1 MTEEL
6 HIETENPSHLFWV
19 PAHLHPEIAPNEFMK
34 WLKTHAKEG
43 FSSDL
48 KDLSKSKLESYEL
61 AYDGNIST
69 ASETNKLNLLRRSI
83 SLNIP
88 NMMGSNFDPS
98 DPNIFDRHSS
108 PDVDSPILVPRM
120 MPALKRAARTKLRRN
135 SVAGEQNPRR
145 FSYHRRTKS
154 THSPSNKNNS
164 SNNIQQHADLLNVP
178 KISVTDS
185 PSQLSQSIENLI
197 IEDIEPIKNETIIE
211 LDCIDVK
218 DGSGPIR
225 ITLKDDET
233 KLSSSLPSL
242 SSNKRSN
249 SLPVDALGVS
259 QENRT
264 PETRRPL
271 AEKLKLRVNT
281 LSNKLNSVTSKS
293 SSPTSL
299 SPISPISPLS
309 PLSPILLS
317 ESASPSSA
325 ATTPILTTSTPAVT
339 TTAATTST
347 PSSSSTT
354 TSPTTSPSIATVT
367 STSSTKRSSAWSYL
381 LPWSSNSDES
391 KNKKQKSDKF
401 VEKSDI
407 DNRMLSV
414 VDNNNNV
421 SVRAIYRLSHIKL
434 ANPRRPL
441 HEQVLIS
448 NMMFWYL
455 SLINKQQMEHG
466 ENNNPNVQHAQK
478 ETLKAKSKMG
488 KSIGERK
495 RRKADKKAAAE
506 ARRRGGGSN
515 AEIAYKA
522 PQYDMLQFS
531 QQFITPPMS
540 PVQYSSSPYTNENEY
555 SDVNNGNGNGNND
568 AIDEN
573 EDVEGRQPP
582 SNQYHHFRDSYV
594 SDGTDGG
601 YLEEAEAGV
610 GNVGGSDIGDNN
622 LLVSRPRSS
631 GTDTL
636 NPYKHN
642 NTDTQIGDEDDDVPL
657 GLFHNNSTPTT
668 K

>member
-61 AYDGNIST
+61 AYDGNISP

-164 SNNIQQHADLLNVP
+164 SNNIQQHANLLNVP

-185 PSQLSQSIENLI
+185 PSQLSQS

-249 SLPVDALGVS
+249 SLPVDALDVS

-293 SSPTSL
+293 
-299 SPISPISPLS
+299 
-309 PLSPILLS
+309 
-317 ESASPSSA
+317 
-325 ATTPILTTSTPAVT
+325 
-339 TTAATTST
+339 
-347 PSSSSTT
+347 
-354 TSPTTSPSIATVT
+354 
-367 STSSTKRSSAWSYL
+367 SSTKRSSAWSYL

-540 PVQYSSSPYTNENEY
+540 PVQYSSSPHTKENEY

-582 SNQYHHFRDSYV
+582 SNQYHHFRDSYT

-631 GTDTL
+631 GADTL

-642 NTDTQIGDEDDDVPL
+642 NTDTQIGDDDDVPL
-657 GLFHNNSTPTT
+657 GLFQNNSTPTT

>member
-1 MTEEL
+1 
-6 HIETENPSHLFWV
+6 
-19 PAHLHPEIAPNEFMK
+19 
-34 WLKTHAKEG
+34 
-43 FSSDL
+43 
-48 KDLSKSKLESYEL
+48 
-61 AYDGNIST
+61 
-69 ASETNKLNLLRRSI
+69 
-83 SLNIP
+83 
-88 NMMGSNFDPS
+88 
-98 DPNIFDRHSS
+98 
-108 PDVDSPILVPRM
+108 
-120 MPALKRAARTKLRRN
+120 
-135 SVAGEQNPRR
+135 
-145 FSYHRRTKS
+145 
-154 THSPSNKNNS
+154 
-164 SNNIQQHADLLNVP
+164 
-178 KISVTDS
+178 
-185 PSQLSQSIENLI
+185 
-197 IEDIEPIKNETIIE
+197 
-211 LDCIDVK
+211 
-218 DGSGPIR
+218 
-225 ITLKDDET
+225 
-233 KLSSSLPSL
+233 
-242 SSNKRSN
+242 
-249 SLPVDALGVS
+249 
-259 QENRT
+259 
-264 PETRRPL
+264 
-271 AEKLKLRVNT
+271 
-281 LSNKLNSVTSKS
+281 
-293 SSPTSL
+293 
-299 SPISPISPLS
+299 
-309 PLSPILLS
+309 
-317 ESASPSSA
+317 
-325 ATTPILTTSTPAVT
+325 
-339 TTAATTST
+339 
-347 PSSSSTT
+347 
-354 TSPTTSPSIATVT
+354 
-367 STSSTKRSSAWSYL
+367 
-381 LPWSSNSDES
+381 
-391 KNKKQKSDKF
+391 
-401 VEKSDI
+401 
-407 DNRMLSV
+407 
-414 VDNNNNV
+414 
-421 SVRAIYRLSHIKL
+421 
-434 ANPRRPL
+434 
-441 HEQVLIS
+441 
-448 NMMFWYL
+448 MFWYL

-610 GNVGGSDIGDNN
+610 GNVGGISPTPKPGKSLFFNSKPKSLKMANSRQSVPQVSKNSLKNN

>member
-1 MTEEL
+1 
-6 HIETENPSHLFWV
+6 
-19 PAHLHPEIAPNEFMK
+19 
-34 WLKTHAKEG
+34 
-43 FSSDL
+43 
-48 KDLSKSKLESYEL
+48 
-61 AYDGNIST
+61 
-69 ASETNKLNLLRRSI
+69 
-83 SLNIP
+83 
-88 NMMGSNFDPS
+88 
-98 DPNIFDRHSS
+98 
-108 PDVDSPILVPRM
+108 
-120 MPALKRAARTKLRRN
+120 
-135 SVAGEQNPRR
+135 
-145 FSYHRRTKS
+145 
-154 THSPSNKNNS
+154 
-164 SNNIQQHADLLNVP
+164 
-178 KISVTDS
+178 
-185 PSQLSQSIENLI
+185 
-197 IEDIEPIKNETIIE
+197 
-211 LDCIDVK
+211 
-218 DGSGPIR
+218 
-225 ITLKDDET
+225 
-233 KLSSSLPSL
+233 
-242 SSNKRSN
+242 
-249 SLPVDALGVS
+249 
-259 QENRT
+259 
-264 PETRRPL
+264 
-271 AEKLKLRVNT
+271 
-281 LSNKLNSVTSKS
+281 
-293 SSPTSL
+293 
-299 SPISPISPLS
+299 
-309 PLSPILLS
+309 
-317 ESASPSSA
+317 
-325 ATTPILTTSTPAVT
+325 
-339 TTAATTST
+339 
-347 PSSSSTT
+347 
-354 TSPTTSPSIATVT
+354 
-367 STSSTKRSSAWSYL
+367 STKRSSAWSYL

-610 GNVGGSDIGDNN
+610 GNVGGRKSLFFNSKPKSLKMANSRQSVPQVSKNSLKNN